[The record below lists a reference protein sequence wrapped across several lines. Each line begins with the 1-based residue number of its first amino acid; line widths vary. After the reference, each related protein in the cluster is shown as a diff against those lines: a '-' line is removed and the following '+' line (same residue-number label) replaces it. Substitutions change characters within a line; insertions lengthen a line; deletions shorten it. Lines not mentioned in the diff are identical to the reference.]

1 MPFNN
6 RYVVA
11 AMDTS
16 GKQIAVLS
24 PSLKWTESVQA
35 AVCFPSQQDANHFIA
50 QNSVCDIAFS
60 EADELNND
68 ASDNYD
74 HVQPVFVTVE
84 SNDATESEHVPEGV
98 ISFTG
103 IYG

>member
-11 AMDTS
+11 AFDS
-16 GKQIAVLS
+16 NGEQIAILS
-24 PSLKWTESVQA
+24 PSMEWITSIQA
-35 AVCFPSQQDANHFIA
+35 AACFPSQQDANHFIV
-50 QNSVCDIAFS
+50 QNKVCDNPAS
-60 EADELNND
+60 KTQELN
-68 ASDNYD
+68 NYD
-74 HVQPVFVTVE
+74 HVQPVFVTVKD
-84 SNDATESEHVPEGV
+84 NDAVSSEHVPEDV